1 MATETGFSERERERE
16 TGGRFGDMEPKCSL
30 EITIA
35 KLDASGARFGLS
47 LLKHFSA
54 QLVTNEN
61 KSM

>member
-1 MATETGFSERERERE
+1 VREDRERERDRR
-16 TGGRFGDMEPKCSL
+16 GRFGDMEPKCSL

-35 KLDASGARFGLS
+35 KLDASGVRFGLS
-47 LLKHFSA
+47 LLKHFYA